1 MLYTALLVGVTAVW
15 GWTFVIVKDAVE
27 DYSVLGFLTIRFAI
41 AALAVGVFA
50 GRRLT
55 RKTLQVGSG
64 IGLALAA
71 GYYLQTLG
79 LRYTTP
85 TNSGLI
91 TGLFVVFTPIA
102 DRLLFGARPTRLAAL
117 SVASGVFGM
126 ALLTGSAPSSLR
138 FGDALTLGC
147 AAAYGVHIALLSRY
161 AGRHDVVALTF
172 AQLLACAVVFGAAW
186 VATEPVV
193 APPREAWFAILTTA
207 ILASAVGFFVQTTVQ
222 SRIPAVRTAVI
233 ITTEPMFA
241 TLFGY
246 LLAGDRLL
254 PIQLFGASLIL
265 GALFLSEVIPLVH
278 RHVNRIGL
286 KGTADVHE
294 TIRSD

>member
-1 MLYTALLVGVTAVW
+1 MIYTVLLVGVTAVW
-15 GWTFVIVKDAVE
+15 GWTFVVVKDAVT
-27 DYSVLGFLTIRFAI
+27 DYSVLGFLTIRFGI

-50 GRRLT
+50 GRRLAWRT
-55 RKTLQVGSG
+55 FRVGLG

-102 DRLLFGARPTRLAAL
+102 DRLLFGVRPTRVAAL

-138 FGDALTLGC
+138 LGDALTLGC
-147 AAAYGVHIALLSRY
+147 AAAYGVHIALLSRF
-161 AGRHDVVALTF
+161 AGRHDIVGLTF
-172 AQLLACAVVFGAAW
+172 AQLVSCAVAFGVAW
-186 VATEPVV
+186 LATEPVT
-193 APPREAWFAILTTA
+193 APPSRAWFAILTTA
-207 ILASAVGFFVQTTVQ
+207 ILASAAGFFVQTMVQ
-222 SRIPAVRTAVI
+222 SRISAVRTAVI

-246 LLAGDRLL
+246 VLAGDRLL
-254 PIQLFGASLIL
+254 PVQMVGALLIL
-265 GALFLSEVIPLVH
+265 GALFVGEVVPLVR

-286 KGTADVHE
+286 NGTRDVHE
-294 TIRSD
+294 TVRSD